1 MVKKTLLSLAIAA
14 STAGLTACNISST
27 ADNNEVTTNP
37 VTAGTAGNLGLTTPV
52 FSAANKTLP
61 LINDLL
67 FANASVTDGTASA
80 GDSQPPV
87 TTALNSIEGA
97 SLVAPIDIEFTA
109 DLDAASIQHP
119 LAVRLIKLRNAEDD
133 AGIDALDLVG
143 SILPAVA
150 RNAAWGRSPIDS
162 HDDQPVWGTDYTVSF
177 LALDNGATPVLRINI
192 INPLD
197 PKTKYIV
204 ALTNKI
210 SDSKGNTVARSSE
223 YNLLSGDL
231 ELPSA
236 ALVPVRGA
244 VQGWEEIAGGH
255 LAFASQGT
263 VTQDD
268 IVLSYAFT
276 TGGTSEVLT
285 SIAAPQLFVEAL
297 ASKPETAE
305 KLVFAA
311 TLGGALAQMGVTAA
325 NATPEQLGQANAA
338 AVSAISNIITAVAT
352 ADSFADAANRTDAE
366 IAEVK
371 KTDAYKN
378 TIIAQ
383 ASSPQV
389 IAGITATLATPS
401 AQDFDLILAAANTP
415 VAITAT
421 QAGTLKSPVPIGLS
435 DTVKFVQGQIKLP
448 VGFSAPAMTN
458 AEKLQDALLK
468 DEKEEIANLVKLS
481 FATDSVWSAAK
492 GLNPPSDDKKFN
504 PFTGK
509 LTDGKIVNPQ
519 TEVVVDAGVKEVK
532 DDAGNVTGY
541 TGGMT
546 NVTYRYPLVELDQTE
561 YAPVLMTVPSKT
573 DYTAI
578 GGQNCSAIT
587 KFPTMIYVHGITSDR
602 TSSIGV
608 GTAMAINCYVT
619 VAMDLPLHGV
629 APIANDRNG
638 TPGVNSLTFNIDQTA
653 ATSPFGTA
661 AINATNNPDI
671 SADFEERHRN
681 IAAQPVSNARIAMD
695 FDGST
700 VAELAGTSGSQFIN
714 LGNMGRTRD
723 NLRQAVVDLMHLNA
737 TIGSIDVDGDGDADL
752 DTSKVYL
759 SGNSL
764 GAIVAGTFAAVNNQ
778 AAVQAKNPALNKI
791 QGVVLASPG
800 ASLPKMLE
808 NSPGFS
814 TKILG
819 GLNLA
824 QDASSLQK
832 YESMLQATLNSID
845 AINFAELLRNDDT
858 PVMMYNMV
866 GGGDCPNFDLA
877 TGTCSDNGDRI
888 PAPFIQ
894 AFATSN
900 TTGVYPPDHVVPND
914 DYFKAAETNAYVNVM
929 LGLTFDLKDKDGMPT
944 EVAMRNLDSSKMPLA
959 GTTPLAEQMGLTQ
972 VNSANIS
979 TVTVDKKVYIP
990 FEKGSHVTFVASDDT
1005 AVFKT
1010 MMTQMGTF
1018 FATGGTALNPTPAL
1032 IDGIAPEQ
1040 TGYTPVAGE

>member
-1 MVKKTLLSLAIAA
+1 MLKKTLLSLAITA
-14 STAGLTACNISST
+14 STAGLTACNISSIS
-27 ADNNEVTTNP
+27 DNNEVDSSP
-37 VTAGTAGNLGLTTPV
+37 VTAGTAANPGLTTPV

-67 FANASVTDGTASA
+67 FASASVTDGTASA

-87 TTALNSIEGA
+87 TTALNSIDGA
-97 SLVAPIDIEFTA
+97 SIVAPIDIEFTA

-133 AGIDALDLVG
+133 PRIDALDLAG
-143 SILPAVA
+143 SILPVA
-150 RNAAWGRSPIDS
+150 NEKWGGNPID
-162 HDDQPVWGTDYTVSF
+162 DTADQPVWGTDYTVSF
-177 LALDNGATPVLRINI
+177 LALDDGKTPVLRINL

-223 YNLLSGDL
+223 YALVSGNL
-231 ELPSA
+231 ELPSP
-236 ALVPVRGA
+236 ALEPVRGA
-244 VQGWEEIAGGH
+244 IKGWEQIAGLYLSAAAQKAGI
-255 LAFASQGT
+255 SM
-263 VTQDD
+263 TQDD

-276 TGGTSEVLT
+276 TGGTTDILT

-297 ASKPETAE
+297 ASKPATAE

-311 TLGGALAQMGVTAA
+311 TMGGALAQMGVTAA
-325 NATPEQLGQANAA
+325 NATPTQLGQANAA
-338 AVSAISNIITAVAT
+338 AVSAISDIITAVAT
-352 ADSFADAANRTDAE
+352 ADSFADPANPTAAE
-366 IAEVK
+366 IAVVK
-371 KTDAYKN
+371 KSDAYK
-378 TIIAQ
+378 TAIVGAAQ
-383 ASSPQV
+383 KPSVSVSEPGV
-389 IAGITATLATPS
+389 IDGITSTLATPK
-401 AQDFDLILAAANTP
+401 AQDFNLIQNPMDMPNPVKVNSSGRTTP
-415 VAITAT
+415 AD
-421 QAGTLKSPVPIGLS
+421 IGIN
-435 DTVKFVQGQIKLP
+435 FIQGQIELP
-448 VGFSAPAMTN
+448 VGLSAPAMTN
-458 AEKLQDALLK
+458 AAALASGNAKLIGDA
-468 DEKEEIANLVKLS
+468 VKLS

-492 GLNPPSDDKKFN
+492 GLNPPSDDMKYDPAK
-504 PFTGK
+504 GK
-509 LTDGKIVNPQ
+509 LTSVGVTANQDKDGNI
-519 TEVVVDAGVKEVK
+519 
-532 DDAGNVTGY
+532 TGF

-561 YAPVLMTVPSKT
+561 YAPVLMTVPS
-573 DYTAI
+573 AI
-578 GGQNCSAIT
+578 NYSEIPGVNGADCSSYDSDT
-587 KFPTMIYVHGITSDR
+587 KKFPVVIYVHGITSDR
-602 TSSIGV
+602 TSSIAL
-608 GTAMAINCYVT
+608 GTAMATQCYVT
-619 VAMDLPLHGV
+619 IAMDLPLHGV
-629 APIANDRNG
+629 APLSSDRNG
-638 TPGVNSLTFNIDQTA
+638 KTIDNSSLGFNVERGSFGAAAGAAGSTFANL
-653 ATSPFGTA
+653 
-661 AINATNNPDI
+661 
-671 SADFEERHRN
+671 EERHRN
-681 IAAQPVSNARIAMD
+681 IAAHPVTNARVAMD
-695 FDGST
+695 FDGT
-700 VAELAGTSGSQFIN
+700 VDSDGTDETPALGTSGSQFIN

-737 TIGSIDVDGDGDADL
+737 TIGSIDVDGDDDADL

-778 AAVQAKNPALNKI
+778 AAVQAKQAKNLALNKI

-929 LGLTFDLKDKDGMPT
+929 PRLTFDLKDEDGIST
-944 EVAMRNLDSSKMPLA
+944 EVAMRNLASSKMPLA

-972 VNSANIS
+972 VHQGNIAQAAPS
-979 TVTVDKKVYIP
+979 KKVYIP
-990 FEKGSHVTFVASDDT
+990 FAKGSHVTFVASDDT

-1010 MMTQMGTF
+1010 MMTQMATF
-1018 FATGGTALNPTPAL
+1018 FASGGTMLNPTPAL

-1040 TGYTPVAGE
+1040 PGYTPVPVPAE

>member
-1 MVKKTLLSLAIAA
+1 M
-14 STAGLTACNISST
+14 
-27 ADNNEVTTNP
+27 
-37 VTAGTAGNLGLTTPV
+37 
-52 FSAANKTLP
+52 
-61 LINDLL
+61 
-67 FANASVTDGTASA
+67 
-80 GDSQPPV
+80 
-87 TTALNSIEGA
+87 
-97 SLVAPIDIEFTA
+97 
-109 DLDAASIQHP
+109 
-119 LAVRLIKLRNAEDD
+119 
-133 AGIDALDLVG
+133 
-143 SILPAVA
+143 
-150 RNAAWGRSPIDS
+150 
-162 HDDQPVWGTDYTVSF
+162 
-177 LALDNGATPVLRINI
+177 
-192 INPLD
+192 
-197 PKTKYIV
+197 
-204 ALTNKI
+204 
-210 SDSKGNTVARSSE
+210 
-223 YNLLSGDL
+223 
-231 ELPSA
+231 
-236 ALVPVRGA
+236 
-244 VQGWEEIAGGH
+244 
-255 LAFASQGT
+255 
-263 VTQDD
+263 
-268 IVLSYAFT
+268 
-276 TGGTSEVLT
+276 
-285 SIAAPQLFVEAL
+285 
-297 ASKPETAE
+297 
-305 KLVFAA
+305 
-311 TLGGALAQMGVTAA
+311 
-325 NATPEQLGQANAA
+325 
-338 AVSAISNIITAVAT
+338 
-352 ADSFADAANRTDAE
+352 
-366 IAEVK
+366 
-371 KTDAYKN
+371 
-378 TIIAQ
+378 
-383 ASSPQV
+383 
-389 IAGITATLATPS
+389 
-401 AQDFDLILAAANTP
+401 ILAAANTP
-415 VAITAT
+415 VEITAT

-435 DTVKFVQGQIKLP
+435 NSVKFVQGQIKLP

-458 AEKLQDALLK
+458 AAALASGDAKLISDV
-468 DEKEEIANLVKLS
+468 VKLS
-481 FATDSVWSAAK
+481 FATDSVWSAASN
-492 GLNPPSDDKKFN
+492 LNPPSDNMKFD
-504 PFTGK
+504 PATGK
-509 LTDGKIVNPQ
+509 LTD
-519 TEVVVDAGVKEVK
+519 TGVTEVK
-532 DDAGNVTGY
+532 DTAGKVTGY

-629 APIANDRNG
+629 APLSSDRNG

-653 ATSPFGTA
+653 ATSPFGAA

-681 IAAQPVSNARIAMD
+681 IAADPMTNARVAMD

-858 PVMMYNMV
+858 PVMMYSMV
-866 GGGDCPNFDLA
+866 GGGDCPAFDLA

-929 LGLTFDLKDKDGMPT
+929 PGLTFDLKDKDGMPT

-990 FEKGSHVTFVASDDT
+990 FEKGSHVTFVASDDK